1 MLELPL
7 FPLNTVLFP
16 GMPIK
21 LHIFEERYKQMMQL
35 CLDEDRPFGVV
46 LIREGREALGPLAEP
61 HMIGCTARV
70 IQVEPLERGN
80 MNILAIGQE
89 RFEIV
94 SLARDLPYLVG
105 EVSLVPLDD
114 PDLDAVAKLGS
125 HLSKWLMRYL
135 ETLSNADLIE
145 FDPERLPEDP
155 MELAY
160 MAAALL
166 QVQNDQKQSLLA
178 AERATAL
185 LAEVC
190 ALYKREVALLDA
202 MLDRPAAKQENGPL
216 HFSLN

>member
-1 MLELPL
+1 
-7 FPLNTVLFP
+7 
-16 GMPIK
+16 MPIK
-21 LHIFEERYKQMMQL
+21 LHIFEERYKQMMRL

-70 IQVEPLERGN
+70 VQVESLERGN

-105 EVSLVPLDD
+105 EVSLAPIDD
-114 PDLDAVAKLGS
+114 PDLDAVAKLAG
-125 HLSKWLMRYL
+125 HLSKWLVRYL
-135 ETLSNADLIE
+135 ETLSNANLVE

-190 ALYKREVALLDA
+190 TLYRREVALLDA
-202 MLDRPAAKQENGPL
+202 MLGRPAVQQENGPL
-216 HFSLN
+216 NFSLN